1 MLSFKFTL
9 FLLMRRNNINL
20 DLRTRPRN
28 PILFL
33 DILKNS
39 SLSLYSSNNSTE
51 SLPLYSSHKNSNSTY
66 LSASPHQLTRKRKV
80 KRIELP
86 TFTKKE
92 GDLVKRTGSIVD
104 VPAIKALLGGLEVPK
119 DLKSLFVNDPHK
131 MSENLNPNI
140 SDHTRRLI
148 DIINHKRRLIAGI
161 VEIREKME

>member
-1 MLSFKFTL
+1 
-9 FLLMRRNNINL
+9 
-20 DLRTRPRN
+20 
-28 PILFL
+28 
-33 DILKNS
+33 
-39 SLSLYSSNNSTE
+39 
-51 SLPLYSSHKNSNSTY
+51 
-66 LSASPHQLTRKRKV
+66 LTRKRKV